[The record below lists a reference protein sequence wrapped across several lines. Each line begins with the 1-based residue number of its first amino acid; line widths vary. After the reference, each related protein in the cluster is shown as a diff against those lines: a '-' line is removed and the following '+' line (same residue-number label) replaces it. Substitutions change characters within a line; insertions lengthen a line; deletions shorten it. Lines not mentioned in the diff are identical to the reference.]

1 MNKTDKEIA
10 KDREKIYF
18 ELLPDKIRTK
28 AYATKIEGITG
39 ISAFNE
45 PNPSKDFQGKYR
57 MKIAVD
63 ILALDNEKP
72 FLAIELESSADPQKV
87 MGLFPLY
94 MLTRMIKIRKQNHD
108 LNQYPVEQP
117 FLLLIILPELS
128 NKLIEKW
135 IDLDHK
141 IRELISLDKNKQTN
155 LTDFEIC
162 QLKDFQSGL
171 KRLLERNGYDNLI

>member
-1 MNKTDKEIA
+1 MTKTLKEIA
-10 KDREKIYF
+10 KDREKVYK
-18 ELLPDKIRTK
+18 ELLPAKIRDN
-28 AYATKIEGITG
+28 AYATKIDGITG
-39 ISAFNE
+39 IAAFNE
-45 PNPSKDFQGKYR
+45 AKPPKDVMSKYR
-57 MKIAVD
+57 MKIAID

-108 LNQYPVEQP
+108 LNQYPIEQP

-141 IRELISLDKNKQTN
+141 IRELILKENKQSS

-162 QLKDFQSGL
+162 QIEDFTPSL

>member
-1 MNKTDKEIA
+1 MTKTLKEIA
-10 KDREKIYF
+10 KDREKVYN
-18 ELLPDKIRTK
+18 ELLPGKIRDN
-28 AYATKIEGITG
+28 AYATKIKGITG

-45 PNPSKDFQGKYR
+45 PYPPKDGMGKYR
-57 MKIAVD
+57 MKIAID
-63 ILALDNEKP
+63 ILALDKEKP
-72 FLAIELESSADPQKV
+72 FLAIELESSPDPQKV

-94 MLTRMIKIRKQNHD
+94 MLTQWIKIRKHNQD

-128 NKLIEKW
+128 DKLVDKW
-135 IDLDHK
+135 RDLDHK
-141 IRELISLDKNKQTN
+141 IRELLKLDENKQSN

-171 KRLLERNGYDNLI
+171 KRLLERNGYQSLI